1 MPTTYSSVRMG
12 RGVPNTRSWVPFRPS
27 QMFHTAIEEPLTFN
41 TTAARMMAAP
51 RRNRLRC
58 SQSPTMGR
66 PNENHEH
73 TNVQIGNSM
82 EPQQFDM
89 QISTGKRKVEHL
101 RGEPRI
107 CFDTTTADDGGDQQ
121 CQCQTHP
128 LGGHRFHIWVFRACG
143 LRAQGLL
150 ILNFQ
155 TSSNSLLPAFQ
166 TRSSRAPT
174 ENHIRSFRLRVLNDT
189 KRPLLC
195 AFRRPIIHTFH
206 K

>member
-1 MPTTYSSVRMG
+1 
-12 RGVPNTRSWVPFRPS
+12 
-27 QMFHTAIEEPLTFN
+27 
-41 TTAARMMAAP
+41 
-51 RRNRLRC
+51 
-58 SQSPTMGR
+58 
-66 PNENHEH
+66 
-73 TNVQIGNSM
+73 
-82 EPQQFDM
+82 M

-195 AFRRPIIHTFH
+195 AFRRPIIHTSTSNTTKYLSVTKYTMGSIGVENTASH
-206 K
+206 ASRTVTTQTDSHHSPLNRIIRDACQPKNHSNPL

>member
-1 MPTTYSSVRMG
+1 
-12 RGVPNTRSWVPFRPS
+12 
-27 QMFHTAIEEPLTFN
+27 
-41 TTAARMMAAP
+41 
-51 RRNRLRC
+51 
-58 SQSPTMGR
+58 
-66 PNENHEH
+66 
-73 TNVQIGNSM
+73 
-82 EPQQFDM
+82 M

-174 ENHIRSFRLRVLNDT
+174 EITFAHSGFVCSMIRSVHYYARSGDPSFILSTSNTTKYLSVTKYTMGSIGVENTASHASRTVTTQTDSHHSPLNRIIRDACQP
-189 KRPLLC
+189 KNHSNPL
-195 AFRRPIIHTFH
+195 
-206 K
+206 

>member
-1 MPTTYSSVRMG
+1 
-12 RGVPNTRSWVPFRPS
+12 
-27 QMFHTAIEEPLTFN
+27 
-41 TTAARMMAAP
+41 
-51 RRNRLRC
+51 
-58 SQSPTMGR
+58 
-66 PNENHEH
+66 
-73 TNVQIGNSM
+73 
-82 EPQQFDM
+82 M

-189 KRPLLC
+189 SVHYYARSGDPSFILSTSNTTKYLSVTKYTMGSIGVENTASHASRTVTTQTDSHHSPLN
-195 AFRRPIIHTFH
+195 RIIRDACQPKNHSNPL
-206 K
+206 

>member
-1 MPTTYSSVRMG
+1 
-12 RGVPNTRSWVPFRPS
+12 
-27 QMFHTAIEEPLTFN
+27 
-41 TTAARMMAAP
+41 
-51 RRNRLRC
+51 
-58 SQSPTMGR
+58 
-66 PNENHEH
+66 
-73 TNVQIGNSM
+73 
-82 EPQQFDM
+82 M
-89 QISTGKRKVEHL
+89 QISTGERKVEHL

-128 LGGHRFHIWVFRACG
+128 LGGHRFHIWGFRACG

-195 AFRRPIIHTFH
+195 TFRRPIIHTFH
-206 K
+206 TKYLSVTKYTMGSIGVENTASHASRTVTTQTDSHHSPLNRIIRDACQPKNHSNPQ

>member
-1 MPTTYSSVRMG
+1 
-12 RGVPNTRSWVPFRPS
+12 
-27 QMFHTAIEEPLTFN
+27 
-41 TTAARMMAAP
+41 
-51 RRNRLRC
+51 
-58 SQSPTMGR
+58 
-66 PNENHEH
+66 
-73 TNVQIGNSM
+73 
-82 EPQQFDM
+82 M

-155 TSSNSLLPAFQ
+155 TSSNSLLLAFQ

-174 ENHIRSFRLRVLNDT
+174 ENHIRSFWLRVLNDT

-206 K
+206 KYYDEILVSDQIHNGFNRSREYGLTRKSNGDDTNRFTSFASQPNHQRRLPA